1 MTTRKRIPH
10 GRALLLATLIVAAG
24 ACARPGWH
32 PQSAILRAPDPEP
45 ITATDLRLFEEMLE
59 AAAAG
64 VGGVGASRGGVASR
78 RVCVLEERHT
88 SVAGQLEAAVMLMRL
103 HERYGLRHIAVEG
116 LTTDRPPP
124 STDWF
129 RRLGG
134 PEDEEL
140 RHELLAGF
148 LREGE
153 ISAAELLTLAY
164 PDVVV
169 HAADDPSDYA
179 LELTPGADVAP
190 AHYLYKIGLKSIR
203 PEHYPR
209 LRQFT
214 RRHRVAEMV
223 EYVISLD
230 GWARVRR
237 EAMKR
242 GGVEAPVEQT
252 LRELDEIEARAGS
265 VNAEITADERAAMS
279 EARAFFE
286 AAARRSAA
294 MVEVVRGLDPS
305 ARTVVLNLGAAHTE
319 SVSRLLGEAGA
330 TYAVLSPASLSD
342 GAGRGELS
350 RESFERKGR
359 ALSVAWTDRGL
370 GSLLDGRKK
379 PLPVA
384 DKTWFKAAAQLRF
397 ATVLIARARL
407 GPEFP
412 EPELRRKIDAL
423 DHVRV
428 EWGSVRQV
436 GSDKLF
442 TAATLGER
450 GWTNV
455 WGYCGR
461 PRAEIIRR
469 GRRSL
474 EELLVE
480 SLNAVRGERGRRTE
494 PARGP
499 VFELV
504 TQDVI
509 AAYARGHEDLK
520 EVLRSG

>member
-1 MTTRKRIPH
+1 MTTRKRILH
-10 GRALLLATLIVAAG
+10 GRALLMATLIVVAG
-24 ACARPGWH
+24 SCTRPGWS
-32 PQSAILRAPDPEP
+32 PQSAILRAPDREP
-45 ITATDLRLFEEMLE
+45 ITASDLRRFEEMLE
-59 AAAAG
+59 DAAAG
-64 VGGVGASRGGVASR
+64 VGGVDASRGGDAAR

-88 SVAGQLEAAVMLMRL
+88 SVAGQLEAAVMLLRM

-116 LTTDRPPP
+116 LTTDKPSP
-124 STDWF
+124 STNWF
-129 RRLGG
+129 RQLGG

-140 RHELLAGF
+140 RQELLAGF

-153 ISAAELLTLAY
+153 ISAAELMTLAY

-169 HAADDPSDYA
+169 HAVDNPSDYA
-179 LELTPGADVAP
+179 LELTPRAGVAP

-203 PEHYPR
+203 PEHHPR
-209 LRQFT
+209 LRQFS

-230 GWARVRR
+230 GWARGRR
-237 EAMKR
+237 EAMR
-242 GGVEAPVEQT
+242 REGIETPVEQT

-265 VNAEITADERAAMS
+265 VSAEITADERAAMS
-279 EARAFFE
+279 DARAFFE

-294 MVEVVRGLDPS
+294 MVSVVRGLDPS
-305 ARTVVLNLGAAHTE
+305 ARTVVLNLGAAHTQA
-319 SVSRLLGEAGA
+319 VSRLLGEAGA
-330 TYAVLSPASLSD
+330 TYAVLSPTSLSE
-342 GAGRGELS
+342 GGGRGEMS

-359 ALSVAWTDRGL
+359 ALSVAWTNRGL

-412 EPELRRKIDAL
+412 RSELRRKIDAL

-428 EWGSVRQV
+428 EWDSVRQV

-442 TAATLGER
+442 MATTLGER
-450 GWTNV
+450 GWTEV
-455 WGYCGR
+455 WGYCGK

-480 SLNAVRGERGRRTE
+480 SLNAVRGERSRRTE

-509 AAYARGHEDLK
+509 AAYARKHDDLRG
-520 EVLRSG
+520 VLRAG